1 MSSIPPT
8 VHPAS
13 SETTTANDLSSDV
26 STVAV
31 VPYNEND
38 LGHQEVKDLLDKCKL
53 SQYLSVF
60 INEGFDSLKSVS
72 EKQMG
77 QRPSLSLKLKFP
89 EKLCEVS
96 EDDMIVMNVKRGH
109 RRVRHR
115 YALRVIPVVHE

>member
-8 VHPAS
+8 VHSAS

-77 QRPSLSLKLKFP
+77 ERPSLSLKLKFS
-89 EKLCEVS
+89 EK
-96 EDDMIVMNVKRGH
+96 VMRSKR
-109 RRVRHR
+109 RRHDRH
-115 YALRVIPVVHE
+115 EC